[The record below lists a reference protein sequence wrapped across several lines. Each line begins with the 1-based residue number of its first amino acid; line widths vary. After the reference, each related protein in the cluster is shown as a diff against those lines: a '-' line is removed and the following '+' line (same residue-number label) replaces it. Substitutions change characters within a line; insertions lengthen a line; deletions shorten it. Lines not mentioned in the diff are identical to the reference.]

1 MAFRRRTRRFP
12 RRRRARWDM
21 QTFRDCERALGYD
34 VVLDSTCANPQTV
47 ADLVCGPIAS
57 TDSPMVAGAT
67 SGLMYGGGHLQVR
80 YNTAILATNEGPCSH
95 SIKVVTALVVL
106 PLLED
111 DLTPAY
117 LPNLAIARSQLSVV
131 HSTQGDTDENILY
144 WNSKQLYF
152 GNISCLGSAEAPC
165 EDSPSNCAPAGCDF
179 SNYRFMFIRA
189 FSNALHGRHEV
200 TTRIKVKR
208 RLKEREALFLL
219 TEFVHEVTSIHSFNW
234 PVRRTVYHRYAVRPS
249 R

>member
-1 MAFRRRTRRFP
+1 
-12 RRRRARWDM
+12 M
-21 QTFRDCERALGYD
+21 QTFRDCERQLEMD
-34 VVLDSTCANPQTV
+34 VSSGTNHPCSNPHIF
-47 ADLVCGPIAS
+47 ADLLCGPISS
-57 TDSPMVAGAT
+57 TDSPMTAGAT
-67 SGLMYGGGHLQVR
+67 RALMYGGGHLQYT
-80 YNTAILATNEGPCSH
+80 YNVAIINSDEMPCDFEAKVITA
-95 SIKVVTALVVL
+95 VVVL

-165 EDSPSNCAPAGCDF
+165 EDSPSNCAPAGCDL
-179 SNYRFMFIRA
+179 SNCRFVFIRA

-219 TEFVHEVTSIHSFNW
+219 TEFVHEVSSIHSFNW